1 MQPASFPPRFPRT
14 LALCFTA
21 LLCGCEDRSR
31 TPRDV
36 AEEMSQMFS
45 QQRIADAY
53 QQTASA
59 FRFTRSAN
67 YFEARVRDL
76 GLCDASEVKWGEAA
90 RHGRLATVRGVF
102 TLKDGSKFPLNFTL
116 SMEDGSWRLI
126 EAKSDPGPGT
136 GAVEEVFAVASRTRD
151 TSSAR
156 AMEILEPNALGVPS
170 EPQLRQLAEDTLL
183 LLNEAMQN
191 GGDFAALYASASD
204 RWKFRGRD
212 PRELAYGGSD
222 PARLTK
228 LDPFNNENRLTA
240 AALHNAF
247 AAAVEAR
254 VDLAPIKGRRMIL
267 FQPARV
273 NSDGVLNLN
282 GTFGTA
288 VYQASLPGSP
298 RMLKF
303 ALEYVC
309 EAGHWKLFGLTVQ
322 IEAAQW
328 NLFGITFSLFTTEKT
343 PVPKP

>member
-1 MQPASFPPRFPRT
+1 MEHKDFPQRFHRA
-14 LALCFTA
+14 LALLFTA

-31 TPRDV
+31 TPREV
-36 AEEMSQMFS
+36 AEEISRMFS
-45 QQRIADAY
+45 EQRIAEAY

-76 GLCDASEVKWGEAA
+76 GLGEASEVKWNDAE
-90 RHGRLATVRGVF
+90 RHGRLATVHGVF
-102 TLKDGSKFPLNFTL
+102 TLKDGSKLALNCTFT
-116 SMEDGSWRLI
+116 MEDGGWRLI
-126 EAKSDPGPGT
+126 EAKSDPVPGA
-136 GAVEEVFAVASRTRD
+136 GAVENVFAVASRTRD
-151 TSSAR
+151 TAG
-156 AMEILEPNALGVPS
+156 AMALEILEPNALKIPP
-170 EPQLRQLAEDTLL
+170 EPQLRQLAGDTLIL
-183 LLNEAMQN
+183 FNEAVLN
-191 GGDFAALYASASD
+191 GGDFSALYASASD

-222 PARLTK
+222 PARQAK

-240 AALHNAF
+240 AALHRAF
-247 AAAVEAR
+247 AAAVEAK
-254 VDLAPIKGRRMIL
+254 VDLAPIRGRPMIL

-273 NSDGVLNLN
+273 NSDGVLNLS
-282 GTFGTA
+282 GTFGTP

-309 EAGHWKLFGLTVQ
+309 EAGHWKLFGITVH

-328 NLFGITFSLFTTEKT
+328 NLFGLSFPIFPAEKT
-343 PVPKP
+343 PAANP